1 MACVLSNTHTV
12 CKGMSQRGYALWC
25 HVSSWVMASVITVGV
40 RQSYICHQSF
50 FESKHQI
57 LNVIVMQILQYNS
70 GLLLKHYCRNTN
82 RNCTF
87 AVVELLCQC
96 KQLDIRIT
104 RCIGI
109 NLLCSCKYMLSPY
122 YCGLQQACC
131 ISIVQYHICLGLHL
145 KQFCRHVNLELRLNE
160 LYHPVGLDSPN
171 NMVWCMST
179 CQRGR
184 KWMGWQGVKVLQF
197 STVFCFPYN
206 STPRSQA
213 KERQ

>member
-1 MACVLSNTHTV
+1 MSATSHFLSD
-12 CKGMSQRGYALWC
+12 
-25 HVSSWVMASVITVGV
+25 
-40 RQSYICHQSF
+40 
-50 FESKHQI
+50 KHQI

-70 GLLLKHYCRNTN
+70 VLLLKHYCRNTN

-87 AVVELLCQC
+87 AVVELLYQC
-96 KQLDIRIT
+96 KQLDIRNT
-104 RCIGI
+104 RCIGLHEKHKFAMQLQI
-109 NLLCSCKYMLSPY
+109 HVVTLLLWTLA
-122 YCGLQQACC
+122 GLLYLYSTKPHLPGATSQAILQTC
-131 ISIVQYHICLGLHL
+131 
-145 KQFCRHVNLELRLNE
+145 QFGIETQ
-160 LYHPVGLDSPN
+160 LYHPVGPDSPN